1 MLAVLGWGIVIMKD
15 LHARKPV
22 NKTAAT
28 VTSRGVH
35 YDPDKIVQTN
45 DSDLPIA
52 TRPFTKEELKQKSFV
67 DLTGRRVGRFSVIGA
82 ARDFKGRWVVRCDC
96 GTYSTR
102 RAKSIKNPENVQDRC
117 EHCRHLAF
125 LKRNE
130 LWRRTG
136 KHYDIRDF

>member
-1 MLAVLGWGIVIMKD
+1 MKD

-22 NKTAAT
+22 NKTAAI
-28 VTSRGVH
+28 VTSCGVH
-35 YDPDKIVQTN
+35 YEPNKIVQTN

-52 TRPFTKEELKQKSFV
+52 TRPFTKAELKQQCFV
-67 DLTGRRVGRFSVIGA
+67 DLTGFRVGRLSVIGA

-96 GTYSTR
+96 GKYSTR

-136 KHYDIRDF
+136 KHYDIRDL